1 MRQLYFSRNS
11 FAKGARVIRD
21 AHDQSHYLLVGRWG
35 RRQDALSL
43 YAIQGELLAEIKQ
56 TSLGI
61 LPKFDLY
68 YNRQNVG
75 SISRTFGFWHEMIYV
90 RKLRWIIMGSLNT
103 ESYRIY
109 HGTELVMTMRPV
121 VTTNGEAF
129 ELTITDQV
137 TEPLCICIAAILDHW
152 RKPTNRNQQ
161 RATTDG
167 YHVTFGESNYTLH
180 PHQSDLSKPIK

>member
-1 MRQLYFSRNS
+1 MRKLYFSRNS
-11 FAKGARVIRD
+11 FAKGARIVRD
-21 AHDQSHYLLVGRWG
+21 DHGQSHYLLVGRWG

-56 TSLGI
+56 TSLGL

-75 SISRTFGFWHEMIYV
+75 SISKTLGFWHEMIYV
-90 RKLRWIIMGSLNT
+90 RKLRWIIMGSLSN
-103 ESYRIY
+103 ENYRIY
-109 HGTELVMTMRPV
+109 HGTELVMTLRPV

-129 ELTITDQV
+129 ELAITDEA

-152 RKPTNRNQQ
+152 QKPTNREQS
-161 RATTDG
+161 RAPQEG
-167 YHVTFGESNYTLH
+167 YGMTFGESNYTLH
-180 PHQSDLSKPIK
+180 PHHKLPQT

>member
-1 MRQLYFSRNS
+1 MRKLYFSRNS
-11 FAKGARVIRD
+11 FAKGARIVRD
-21 AHDQSHYLLVGRWG
+21 AHNQSHYLLVGRWG

-56 TSLGI
+56 TTLGL

-75 SISRTFGFWHEMIYV
+75 SISKTLGFWHEMIYV
-90 RKLRWIIMGSLNT
+90 RKLRWFVIGSLNT

-109 HGTELVMTMRPV
+109 HGTELVMSMQPV
-121 VTTNGEAF
+121 TTTNGEAF
-129 ELTITDQV
+129 ELVISDPT

-152 RKPTNRNQQ
+152 QKPTNRRQQ
-161 RATTDG
+161 RLPESG
-167 YHVTFGESNYTLH
+167 YNVTFGESNYTLH
-180 PHQSDLSKPIK
+180 PHDKLPQP

>member
-1 MRQLYFSRNS
+1 MRKLYFSRNS
-11 FAKGARVIRD
+11 FAKGARIVRD

-56 TSLGI
+56 TSLGL

-75 SISRTFGFWHEMIYV
+75 SISKTLGFWHEMIYV

-109 HGTELVMTMRPV
+109 HGTDLVMTMRPV
-121 VTTNGEAF
+121 VTSNGEAF
-129 ELTITDQV
+129 ELEIAEETI
-137 TEPLCICIAAILDHW
+137 EPICICVAAILDHW
-152 RKPTNRNQQ
+152 QKPTNRN
-161 RATTDG
+161 RDKVLG
-167 YHVTFGESNYTLH
+167 DNYNVTFGESNYTLH
-180 PHQSDLSKPIK
+180 PHHKVPQP

>member
-1 MRQLYFSRNS
+1 MRKLYFSRNS
-11 FAKGARVIRD
+11 FAKGARIVRD
-21 AHDQSHYLLVGRWG
+21 GHNQSHYLLVGRWG

-43 YAIQGELLAEIKQ
+43 YAIHGELLAEIKQ
-56 TSLGI
+56 TSLGL

-75 SISRTFGFWHEMIYV
+75 SISKTLGFWHEMIFV
-90 RKLRWIIMGSLNT
+90 RKLRWIIMGSLNS

-121 VTTNGEAF
+121 VTSNGEAF
-129 ELTITDQV
+129 ELAITDES

-152 RKPTNRNQQ
+152 QKPTNRE
-161 RATTDG
+161 RSRLPKSG
-167 YHVTFGESNYTLH
+167 YSVTFGESNYTLH
-180 PHQSDLSKPIK
+180 PHEKLPLPK